1 MLPGKT
7 YSPIAILRI
16 IWRRR
21 WLIVTPLVVCAM
33 AGLIVSAQLTDIYQS
48 DMLIQIVPQTV
59 PRDIVR
65 PTVTQRAEDRID
77 GVTQEV
83 QSRTQLEQMINE
95 FGLYPT
101 HRQRMPLED
110 VVELMRSSIQ
120 IDLVRAARNEPA
132 DAFHV
137 RFTYSDP
144 DIATK
149 VTQRLGTLYIDRN
162 ARARVRGTEDIDAFL
177 GAQLAEV
184 RTQLDAQDRK
194 LQLFRER
201 HAGRLPTQTD
211 FNMQAMQS
219 ASAQAQQMAESIAR
233 DRDQKMTLEGLLT
246 IAQSEPAPVAA
257 TAPATSANPIDSA
270 AALNAA
276 TPQQQLDVLRGNRAR
291 AATRLKPQ
299 HPDMVKLDKTIAD
312 LELKVKAEPA
322 AAPNVAASTGAASAP
337 VTATEAVRRER
348 LTNMRAQID
357 SLTRQIAFKEAEERR
372 LRATVASYQQ
382 RLEATPGVD
391 SEWQSLTRDYETLQL
406 TYRGLLT
413 KSQDAKVARDMEKD
427 QIGEQFRVID
437 PARVP
442 VRPIGPH
449 RLQLNGIALGI
460 GLLLGVGFA
469 AFLEIRDSSFASERD
484 IHEVLS
490 LPVLALVP
498 YLSTEKERDRAR
510 RQRLAFTACA
520 IAFFGVSGY
529 VFWAMKLWKHV
540 I

>member
-1 MLPGKT
+1 MLPGKK

-16 IWRRR
+16 VWRRR
-21 WLIVTPLVVCAM
+21 WVIVTPLVVCTM
-33 AGLIVSAQLTDIYQS
+33 AGLIVSASLTDIYQS

-59 PRDIVR
+59 PKDIVR

-83 QSRTQLEQMINE
+83 QSRTQLEQMITE
-95 FGLYPT
+95 LGLYPT
-101 HRQRMPLED
+101 LRERMPLED

-120 IDLVRAARNEPA
+120 IDLVRSARNEPA

-177 GAQLAEV
+177 ETKLADVRAQLN
-184 RTQLDAQDRK
+184 AQDEK
-194 LQLFRER
+194 LRAFRER

-219 ASAQAQQMAESIAR
+219 ASTQAQSMAESLAR

-246 IAQSEPAPVAA
+246 IAQSEPAPVAV
-257 TAPATSANPIDSA
+257 TTGSGGSPADSA

-276 TPQQQLDVLRGNRAR
+276 TPAQQLEILRGNRAR
-291 AATRLKPQ
+291 AATRFKPQ
-299 HPDMVKLDKTIAD
+299 HPDMVKLDRAIAE
-312 LELKVKAEPA
+312 LEQKVKSDPGAPPTTLSTAPA
-322 AAPNVAASTGAASAP
+322 AVTVSEAA
-337 VTATEAVRRER
+337 RRER

-357 SLTRQIAFKEAEERR
+357 SLTRQIAFKEQEERR
-372 LRATVASYQQ
+372 LRGTVASYQG

-391 SEWQSLTRDYETLQL
+391 SEWQSLTRDYETLQIS
-406 TYRGLLT
+406 YRALLT

-442 VRPIGPH
+442 VRPVGPF

-460 GLLLGVGFA
+460 GLLLGVGLA
-469 AFLEIRDSSFASERD
+469 ALLELRDSTFASETD
-484 IHEVLS
+484 VHDVLS

-498 YLSTEKERDRAR
+498 YLSTQQEEDRAR
-510 RQRLAFTACA
+510 RQRLAFTTGAVM
-520 IAFFGVSGY
+520 FFSVSGY

>member
-1 MLPGKT
+1 MLPGKK
-7 YSPIAILRI
+7 YSPIAVLRI
-16 IWRRR
+16 VSRRR
-21 WLIVTPLVVCAM
+21 WLIVMPLVVCTM
-33 AGLIVSAQLTDIYQS
+33 VGLIVSASITDIYQS
-48 DMLIQIVPQTV
+48 DMLIQIVPQSV

-65 PTVTQRAEDRID
+65 PTVTLRAEDRID

-101 HRQRMPLED
+101 HRQRMALED
-110 VVELMRSSIQ
+110 VIELMRSSIQ
-120 IDLVRAARNEPA
+120 IDLVRSSRDQPA

-177 GAQLAEV
+177 GTQLADV
-184 RTQLDAQDRK
+184 RAKLDAQDRK

-219 ASAQAQQMAESIAR
+219 ASTQAQSMAESIAR
-233 DRDQKMTLEGLLT
+233 DRDQKMTLQGLLS
-246 IAQSEPAPVAA
+246 IAQSEPVPAA
-257 TAPATSANPIDSA
+257 LTPGPTANPIDSA

-299 HPDMVKLDKTIAD
+299 HPDMIKLDRAIAE
-312 LELKVKAEPA
+312 LELKVKANPGPATGDASPAPA
-322 AAPNVAASTGAASAP
+322 AL
-337 VTATEAVRRER
+337 TEAEAARRER

-372 LRATVASYQQ
+372 LRAAVASYQS

-391 SEWQSLTRDYETLQL
+391 SEWQSLTRDYDTLQIS
-406 TYRGLLT
+406 YRALLT

-437 PARVP
+437 AARVP
-442 VRPIGPH
+442 VRPVGPF
-449 RLQLNGIALGI
+449 RLQLNGLALGI
-460 GLLLGVGFA
+460 GLLLGLGLT
-469 AFLEIRDSSFASERD
+469 AFLELRDSSFASEND
-484 IHEVLS
+484 VHDVLS

-498 YLSTEKERDRAR
+498 YLSTQQEIDRAR
-510 RQRLAFTACA
+510 RQALAFATAA
-520 IAFFGVSGY
+520 VVLFSVSGY

>member
-1 MLPGKT
+1 MLPGKK
-7 YSPIAILRI
+7 YSPIAILHI
-16 IWRRR
+16 VWRRR
-21 WLIVTPLVVCAM
+21 WLIVTPLVVCTM
-33 AGLIVSAQLTDIYQS
+33 VGLIVSASLTDIYQS

-59 PRDIVR
+59 PKDIVR

-95 FGLYPT
+95 FSLYPT
-101 HRQRMPLED
+101 HRQRMALED

-120 IDLVRAARNEPA
+120 IDLVRSARSEPA

-177 GAQLAEV
+177 ETKLADA
-184 RTQLDAQDRK
+184 RRQLDAQDRK
-194 LQLFRER
+194 VKAFREL
-201 HAGRLPTQTD
+201 HAGRLPTQTE
-211 FNMQAMQS
+211 FNMEAMQS
-219 ASAQAQQMAESIAR
+219 ASSQAQSMAESIAR
-233 DRDQKMTLEGLLT
+233 DRDQKMTLEGLLS

-257 TAPATSANPIDSA
+257 SPGGTGNSTDSA

-276 TPQQQLDVLRGNRAR
+276 TPAQQLETLKGNRAR

-299 HPDMVKLDKTIAD
+299 HPDMVKLDRAIAD
-312 LELKVKAEPA
+312 LEQKVRSDPG
-322 AAPNVAASTGAASAP
+322 ASTTTASTAP
-337 VTATEAVRRER
+337 VAVTVPEAARRER
-348 LTNMRAQID
+348 LTNMRAQVA
-357 SLTRQIAFKEAEERR
+357 SLTRQIAFKESEERR
-372 LRATVASYQQ
+372 LRGTVASYQS
-382 RLEATPGVD
+382 RLEATPGVE
-391 SEWQSLTRDYETLQL
+391 SEWQALSRDYETLQAS
-406 TYRGLLT
+406 YRAMLT

-442 VRPIGPH
+442 VRPVGPF

-469 AFLEIRDSSFASERD
+469 AFLELRDSSFASETD
-484 IHEVLS
+484 VHDVLS

-498 YLSTEKERDRAR
+498 YLSTQQEKEHAR
-510 RQRLAFTACA
+510 KQRLAFAA
-520 IAFFGVSGY
+520 SAVMFFSVSGY